1 MSKLTRQLDRT
12 SREQSKG
19 LDAEFDRL
27 LVDHQRRIYFFI
39 RTMVFNPD
47 DAMDVL
53 QDVNAIIL
61 RKRSQFRPGTDFK
74 SWTFAIARF
83 EGLAYLK
90 RHSKRP
96 VISLGDDLT
105 MELARQAEENADD
118 IEIWY
123 RALEQCRKKLEPD
136 AADLLDLRYRRRKPL
151 EEIAAEWNTSVGA
164 LKQKLFR
171 TRESLRKCILGRLP
185 ARAEENHPPSA

>member
-1 MSKLTRQLDRT
+1 MSSGGKD
-12 SREQSKG
+12 SDPNFE
-19 LDAEFDRL
+19 EL

-96 VISLGDDLT
+96 MISLGDDLT

-118 IEIWY
+118 IETWY
-123 RALEQCRKKLEPD
+123 RALEQCRKKLETG
-136 AADLLDLRYRRRKPL
+136 AADLLDLRYRRRMPL
-151 EEIAAEWNTSVGA
+151 EDIAIDWNTSVGA

-171 TRESLRKCILGRLP
+171 TRETLRKCILGRLP
-185 ARAEENHPPSA
+185 RETDENHPPGA